1 MNNINFRK
9 IKILNDYK
17 SLAGIKTIQ
26 CINYFTNKICNR
38 QLHYVEIG
46 VFRGNSIINNALNSS
61 SKIRMIGIDNF
72 SFFKN
77 TGNNFRYVKNNLK
90 KNKLKNVK
98 ILKIDFEK
106 AFEYLLKKKIKI
118 GVLYIDGPHDYRSQ
132 LISLEKYK
140 KLLSIN
146 SVIIVDDANYYHV
159 RKATQD
165 FLNNNLDFKLIYQKY
180 SPKHIANSSSKEKE
194 ILKNN
199 FLNGINIIINKKN
212 KYFKNKEKKI
222 KFQKNEIKLKKIFID
237 SHEIFRHYYAYNGK
251 EIFDLIYDLKRKKIN
266 ITSFNK
272 QLKKINPPKYLKKQ
286 IKFKSQ
292 NLF

>member
-17 SLAGIKTIQ
+17 SLTGKKTIQ
-26 CINYFTNKICNR
+26 FINYFTNKICNR
-38 QLHYVEIG
+38 KLHYVEIG

-77 TGNNFRYVKNNLK
+77 VGKNFKYVKNNLK

-180 SPKHIANSSSKEKE
+180 STKHIANSSSKEKE